1 VPGLQL
7 GAASPEWRFNFRSSF
22 SYKRESMMPEPTSGV
37 QNDQELLQQARA
49 QGRPAT
55 LKAYFKLSGPGWL
68 QSALTLGG
76 GSLASSLYLGILS
89 GFALLWLQ
97 PLAMLLGIVM
107 LSAISYVTLSTGEH
121 PFQAI
126 NRHVSPLLG
135 WAWAIA
141 TLMANMVWC
150 LPQFS
155 LATSAVQQNLLPGLV
170 GSQGFFGDLGG
181 KAIICGVILG
191 ITVSFTWLYG
201 RGGLAVKLYEATL
214 KVVVALI
221 VLCFVVVVLRLS
233 FSEQGLQW
241 GSILSGF
248 IPDLSTLFEP
258 AATYK
263 PFLQTVDEA
272 SREFWRSKILGMQ
285 RDVMISASATAVG
298 INMTFLLGYSLISR
312 GWNRDFRGLAI
323 FDLSTGM
330 LIPFLLAT
338 SCVVI
343 ASASQFHTRPA
354 QGLLVQEGTPPPPNL
369 VSGYQRLLADRVKT
383 TSPQLGAGA
392 IKAAAQSLPEA
403 EKSLAA
409 MLVKR
414 DAFNLAQ
421 SLKPLTGSVFA
432 NVVFGIGVVGMAMS
446 SIAILMLIS
455 GFVVCEMLGLPI
467 GGRAFRLGSLAAAVG
482 ALGPF
487 FWKDAQFWLAVPTSI
502 FGMALLPIAY
512 VSFFLLMNQKKLLG
526 ENLPRGRSRI
536 LWNLLMVL
544 ATSFSSFGC
553 FYSIWSRT
561 GTAGLAVAAGL
572 VLLAILVHFLR
583 RDRSVAS

>member
-1 VPGLQL
+1 
-7 GAASPEWRFNFRSSF
+7 
-22 SYKRESMMPEPTSGV
+22 MPETISEI
-37 QNDQELLQQARA
+37 QTDHQLLQQARA

-55 LKAYFKLSGPGWL
+55 LKAYIKLSGPGWL

-135 WAWAIA
+135 WAWAIS

-170 GSQGFFGDLGG
+170 GPEGLFGDLGG
-181 KAIICGVILG
+181 KAIVCGVILA

-201 RGGLAVKLYEATL
+201 RGGLGVKLYEATL

-221 VLCFVVVVLRLS
+221 VLCFVGVVLRLS
-233 FSEQGLQW
+233 LSEEGLDW
-241 GSILSGF
+241 GSIFSGF

-258 AATYK
+258 AATYG
-263 PFLQTVDEA
+263 PFLQAVDET
-272 SREFWRSKILGMQ
+272 SREFWRSRILGMQ

-312 GWNRDFRGLAI
+312 GWNRDFRSLAI

-354 QGLLVQEGTPPPPNL
+354 QGLRVQDGVPAPANL
-369 VSGYQRLLADRVKT
+369 VAGYHRLLSDRVKT
-383 TSPQLGAGA
+383 TSPQLGDEA
-392 IKAAAQSLPEA
+392 IKAAVEKLPEA

-467 GGRAFRLGSLAAAVG
+467 GGQAFRLGSLAAAVG

-526 ENLPRGRSRI
+526 ENLPRGRARI
-536 LWNLLMVL
+536 LWNLLMVF
-544 ATSFSSFGC
+544 ATSFAGFGC
-553 FYSIWSRT
+553 LYSIWSRT
-561 GTAGLAVAAGL
+561 GTLGLGATGVF
-572 VLLAILVHFLR
+572 VLLAVLTHFWR
-583 RDRSVAS
+583 RAPSTAA

>member
-1 VPGLQL
+1 MTEPNSQVHTDQQL
-7 GAASPEWRFNFRSSF
+7 
-22 SYKRESMMPEPTSGV
+22 
-37 QNDQELLQQARA
+37 LLQARA

-89 GFALLWLQ
+89 GFTLLWLQ
-97 PLAMLLGIVM
+97 PLAMILGIVM

-121 PFQAI
+121 PFRAI
-126 NRHVSPLLG
+126 NRHVSPFLG

-150 LPQFS
+150 LPQYT
-155 LATSAVQQNLLPGLV
+155 LATSAVQQNLLPGVV
-170 GSQGFFGDLGG
+170 GAEGLLGDLGG
-181 KAIICGVILG
+181 KVLVCGIILAITI
-191 ITVSFTWLYG
+191 SFTWLYG
-201 RGGLAVKLYEATL
+201 RGGLGIKLYEGTL

-221 VLCFVVVVLRLS
+221 VLCFFGVVLRLS
-233 FSEQGLQW
+233 FSQQGLPW
-241 GSILSGF
+241 GVILSGF
-248 IPDLSTLFEP
+248 IPDFSTLFEP
-258 AATYK
+258 AATYR
-263 PFLQTVDEA
+263 PFLEA
-272 SREFWRSKILGMQ
+272 VNESSREFWRGKILGMQ

-312 GWNRDFRGLAI
+312 GWNRDFRGLTI

-343 ASASQFHTRPA
+343 ASASQFHTQPSP
-354 QGLLVQEGTPPPPNL
+354 GLLVQSESAPPPNL
-369 VSGYQRLLADRVKT
+369 VAGYQRLLSERVR
-383 TSPQLGAGA
+383 SSSSGLDAAG
-392 IKAAAQSLPEA
+392 IEAASEGLPDTD
-403 EKSLAA
+403 KKLAA

-421 SLKPLTGSVFA
+421 SLKPLTGSIFA
-432 NVVFGIGVVGMAMS
+432 NLVFGIGVVGMAMS

-467 GGRAFRLGSLAAAVG
+467 GGKAFKLGSLAATVG
-482 ALGPF
+482 VLGPF
-487 FWKDAQFWLAVPTSI
+487 FWKDAQFWLAVPTSV

-512 VSFFLLMNQKKLLG
+512 VSFFLLMNQKRLLAD
-526 ENLPRGRSRI
+526 NLPRGSSRVV
-536 LWNLLMVL
+536 WNALMLL
-544 ATSFSSFGC
+544 ATGFASVGC
-553 FYSIWSRT
+553 LYSIWSRT
-561 GTAGLAVAAGL
+561 GTVGLWLVAGFL
-572 VLLAILVHFLR
+572 LLAIVTHYVR
-583 RDRSVAS
+583 RGRSGGAV

>member
-1 VPGLQL
+1 
-7 GAASPEWRFNFRSSF
+7 
-22 SYKRESMMPEPTSGV
+22 M
-37 QNDQELLQQARA
+37 
-49 QGRPAT
+49 
-55 LKAYFKLSGPGWL
+55 
-68 QSALTLGG
+68 
-76 GSLASSLYLGILS
+76 
-89 GFALLWLQ
+89 
-97 PLAMLLGIVM
+97 
-107 LSAISYVTLSTGEH
+107 
-121 PFQAI
+121 
-126 NRHVSPLLG
+126 
-135 WAWAIA
+135 
-141 TLMANMVWC
+141 WC
-150 LPQFS
+150 R
-155 LATSAVQQNLLPGLV
+155 QNLLPGLV
-170 GSQGFFGDLGG
+170 GSEGLFGDLGG

-191 ITVSFTWLYG
+191 ITVAFTWLYG
-201 RGGLAVKLYEATL
+201 RGGLGVKLYEATL

-221 VLCFVVVVLRLS
+221 VLCFFGVVLRLS
-233 FSEQGLQW
+233 FSEEGLEW

-248 IPDLSTLFEP
+248 LPDLSTLFEP

-263 PFLQTVDEA
+263 PFLQTVNET

-354 QGLLVQEGTPPPPNL
+354 QGLLIQDDAPPPPNL
-369 VSGYQRLLADRVKT
+369 MAGYQRLLADRVKT
-383 TSPQLGAGA
+383 TSPQLGDEG
-392 IKAAAQSLPEA
+392 IEAAADNLPQA

-467 GGRAFRLGSLAAAVG
+467 GGRAFRLGCLAATVG

-512 VSFFLLMNQKKLLG
+512 ISFFLLMNQKKLLG
-526 ENLPRGRSRI
+526 ENLPRGRART
-536 LWNLLMVL
+536 LWNVLMML
-544 ATSFSSFGC
+544 ATSFASFGC
-553 FYSIWSRT
+553 LYSIWSRT
-561 GTAGLAVAAGL
+561 GTIGLGVTGGF
-572 VLLAILVHFLR
+572 VLLAILTHFWR
-583 RDRSVAS
+583 RDPSAAT